1 MSEAT
6 ERASAHLP
14 MAERTVPAML
24 RGAAEQHGDRE
35 LVRFEGVSWSY
46 RETERIAARAAQ
58 RLRESYGIGRGD
70 AVALLVR
77 NRPEFLEIVLGTA
90 WLGAVSAPLNVAAK
104 GEQLRH
110 MLANSGA
117 SVVFAEEDLVD
128 RVREADASLRIVL
141 VGAPAEAGE
150 GWSLADAAADPVPVG
165 PGDPFA
171 ILYTSGTTG
180 LSKGVVC
187 PHAQY
192 YWWAHHN
199 ISLLEIEADDV
210 LLTTLPLFHTNALSA
225 FVQALRAG
233 AKIVYETRFSAS
245 GFRRS
250 MTDSGAT
257 ITFLLGAMVPILL
270 TTPEQDDDADIP
282 LDRVLAPGVPEQ
294 VADQFAERFG
304 IRLID
309 GFASTESNFV
319 IGSRAGER
327 RPGWMGTVQEGFEVR
342 VADEHGDEVP
352 DGTPG
357 ELLLRAREPYAFSLG
372 YNRMP
377 EATVAAWGNLWL
389 HTGDRV
395 LRNEDGYFKF
405 VDRLKDVI
413 RRRGE
418 NISSF
423 EVEEALLRH
432 EAVEAVAVFPV
443 GSDLAEDEVMAAVVV
458 KQGQSLAPE
467 ALLDRAQEF
476 LAYFA
481 VPRYVDFVTELPLT
495 ENGKVRKFV
504 LRERGVTASTWDREA
519 AGYVLR
525 RD

>member
-1 MSEAT
+1 MT
-6 ERASAHLP
+6 
-14 MAERTVPAML
+14 ERTVPAML
-24 RGAAEQHGDRE
+24 RAAAAQHGDRE

-77 NRPEFLEIVLGTA
+77 NRPEFLEIVLGAA

-128 RVREADASLRIVL
+128 RVREADASLRVVL
-141 VGAPAEAGE
+141 VGAPADAGE
-150 GWSLADAAADPVPVG
+150 GWSLADSAAEPEPVG

-233 AKIVYETRFSAS
+233 AKIVYEARFSAS

-270 TTPEQDDDADIP
+270 TTPEQEDDADIP

-319 IGSRAGER
+319 IGSAPAGWARRRRASRCGSPTSTATRCPTGLPASCCCAPASPTPSRSATTACPR
-327 RPGWMGTVQEGFEVR
+327 RPSPHGATSGSTPATAWCGTR
-342 VADEHGDEVP
+342 
-352 DGTPG
+352 T
-357 ELLLRAREPYAFSLG
+357 
-372 YNRMP
+372 
-377 EATVAAWGNLWL
+377 ATSSSW
-389 HTGDRV
+389 TG
-395 LRNEDGYFKF
+395 
-405 VDRLKDVI
+405 
-413 RRRGE
+413 
-418 NISSF
+418 
-423 EVEEALLRH
+423 
-432 EAVEAVAVFPV
+432 
-443 GSDLAEDEVMAAVVV
+443 
-458 KQGQSLAPE
+458 
-467 ALLDRAQEF
+467 
-476 LAYFA
+476 
-481 VPRYVDFVTELPLT
+481 
-495 ENGKVRKFV
+495 
-504 LRERGVTASTWDREA
+504 
-519 AGYVLR
+519 
-525 RD
+525 

>member
-1 MSEAT
+1 M
-6 ERASAHLP
+6 
-14 MAERTVPAML
+14 
-24 RGAAEQHGDRE
+24 
-35 LVRFEGVSWSY
+35 
-46 RETERIAARAAQ
+46 
-58 RLRESYGIGRGD
+58 
-70 AVALLVR
+70 
-77 NRPEFLEIVLGTA
+77 
-90 WLGAVSAPLNVAAK
+90 
-104 GEQLRH
+104 
-110 MLANSGA
+110 
-117 SVVFAEEDLVD
+117 
-128 RVREADASLRIVL
+128 
-141 VGAPAEAGE
+141 
-150 GWSLADAAADPVPVG
+150 PVG

-250 MTDSGAT
+250 MTESGAT

-519 AGYVLR
+519 TGYVLR